1 MINIK
6 RTLYSTII
14 TLLSQCSIWY
24 LIEIPFGPSVYTPLY
39 IMYEDTLSTFL
50 NKLSVYCLYLL
61 LPFLHHVWKHIAHIS
76 HQVITVC
83 FLFSVIYLSTSCV
96 KTLWLLYCLF
106 CFKSIST
113 SCIKTHCHICYQ
125 VITVVPSSTIIFQ
138 KL

>member
-24 LIEIPFGPSVYTPLY
+24 LIEIPSGSSVYTPLY

-50 NKLSVYCLYLL
+50 IKLSVYCLCLL
-61 LPFLHHVWKHIAHIS
+61 LSFLHHIWKHITYIS

-106 CFKSIST
+106 RFKSIST